1 MLRRSGAMVGVI
13 GMDGSR
19 DIDSGGP
26 VLAVL
31 PFATLGA
38 SGDDA
43 LLAQG
48 LHEDVCAELTRFRAL
63 RVVSWMSA
71 VAATD
76 LSDAEVGAKLGATH
90 VLRGRLRRAEG
101 RLQLSASLSTC
112 ADSTQIWSERITVP
126 ADDVFALQD
135 EVVGRI
141 AAMLNARLEESALS
155 EARRRPTGSLAAYA
169 LTLRGLTLLRQAT
182 AAADQEARE
191 LFQRAIELDPHYAR
205 AHGGVALSYFNEWSC
220 AFWDRFYENARLAYA
235 HAHRA
240 LDLDDRDAMLHLV
253 IAKVQLFRR
262 EYEQASWYL
271 DRALALCPNDADL
284 LIQIANAETFLG
296 RPEVG
301 IAHAAKAMRLNPY
314 HPNIYYI
321 YAAIAHLHAGDI
333 DAALAFGMRN
343 DGLPF
348 VDAPAFLAIACAH
361 AGRMEEGLR
370 ALAEY
375 HAAFRK
381 RIAFGREPAP
391 GEPARWMLEINP
403 YRRAQDLALLR
414 EGFRLLGE
422 PIGAPEPVL
431 LPVLGDA
438 PDLPEPAA
446 AEPLLARAGEGW
458 VADYDGRRAVLPDLK
473 GLADI
478 RRLLERPGEEIHCLD
493 LAGREDDAFR
503 GEAVLDDAARQ
514 ALKGRIRDL
523 QEELAEAEDMND
535 PGRAERARAELDRL
549 IETLSK
555 ALGLGGRGRRLGDA
569 AERARTTVTWRIRHA
584 VRRIEATH
592 PELGRHFANSL
603 RTGTFCVYQPERMLR
618 WRLDDIAAVV

>member
-1 MLRRSGAMVGVI
+1 MTDMRG
-13 GMDGSR
+13 GSER
-19 DIDSGGP
+19 GP

-31 PFATLGA
+31 PFAAPGA
-38 SGDDA
+38 SEADA
-43 LLAQG
+43 LIAQG
-48 LHEDVCAELTRFRAL
+48 LHEDVCGELSRFRAL
-63 RVVSWMSA
+63 AVISPMSA
-71 VAATD
+71 AAVAD
-76 LSDAEVGAKLGATH
+76 RPDAEIGTALGATH
-90 VLRGRLRRAEG
+90 LLRGRLRRAGDALEVA
-101 RLQLSASLSTC
+101 ASLIAC
-112 ADSTQIWSERITVP
+112 ADARQLWTERLAAP
-126 ADDVFALQD
+126 AEQFFALH
-135 EVVGRI
+135 EGIVARI
-141 AAMLNARLEESALS
+141 AATLAARLEETVLA
-155 EARRRPTGSLAAYA
+155 EARRRPTESLAAYA
-169 LTLRGLTLLRQAT
+169 LTLRGLAKLREATL
-182 AAADQEARE
+182 AADEEARS
-191 LFQRAIELDPHYAR
+191 LFTRALELDPTYAR
-205 AHGGVALSYFNEWSC
+205 AHGGMAMSYFNEWSC
-220 AFWDRFYENARLAYA
+220 AFWARFYENAQLAYA

-240 LDLDDRDAMLHLV
+240 LGLDDRDAMLHLV

-262 EYEQASWYL
+262 EFEQASWYL

-284 LIQIANAETFLG
+284 LVQIANAETFLG
-296 RPEVG
+296 RPEAAV
-301 IAHAAKAMRLNPY
+301 AHIAKAMRLNPY

-348 VDAPAFLAIACAH
+348 VDAPAYLAIACAH

-375 HAAFRK
+375 RTAFRE

-422 PIGAPEPVL
+422 PVDAPSPVL

-438 PDLPEPAA
+438 LDLPEPAA

-458 VADYDGRRAVLPDLK
+458 VADYGGRRVVLPDLK

-523 QEELAEAEDMND
+523 QEELADAEDMND

-549 IETLSK
+549 IETLSR

-584 VRRIEATH
+584 VRRIEAAH
-592 PELGRHFANSL
+592 PELGRHFANSV
-603 RTGTFCVYQPERMLR
+603 RTGLFCVYQPERRLR
-618 WRLDDIAAVV
+618 WRFEERAAVPAA

>member
-1 MLRRSGAMVGVI
+1 MTDMRG
-13 GMDGSR
+13 GSER
-19 DIDSGGP
+19 GP

-31 PFATLGA
+31 PFAAPGA
-38 SGDDA
+38 SEADA
-43 LLAQG
+43 LIAQG
-48 LHEDVCAELTRFRAL
+48 LHEDVCGELSRFRAFA
-63 RVVSWMSA
+63 VISPTSAAA
-71 VAATD
+71 VAD
-76 LSDAEVGAKLGATH
+76 RSDAGIGTALGATH
-90 VLRGRLRRAEG
+90 LLRGRLRRAGEA
-101 RLQLSASLSTC
+101 LEVAASLIAC
-112 ADSTQIWSERITVP
+112 ADARQLWTERLAAP
-126 ADDVFALQD
+126 AEQFFALQ
-135 EVVGRI
+135 EGIVARI
-141 AAMLNARLEESALS
+141 AATLAARLEETVLA
-155 EARRRPTGSLAAYA
+155 EARRRPTESLAAYA
-169 LTLRGLTLLRQAT
+169 LTVRGLAKLREATL
-182 AAADQEARE
+182 AADEEARS
-191 LFQRAIELDPHYAR
+191 LFTRALELDPTYAR
-205 AHGGVALSYFNEWSC
+205 AHGGMALSYFNEWSC
-220 AFWDRFYENARLAYA
+220 AFWARFYENAQLAYA

-240 LDLDDRDAMLHLV
+240 LGLDDRDAMLHLV

-262 EYEQASWYL
+262 EFEQASWYL

-284 LIQIANAETFLG
+284 LVQIANAETFLG
-296 RPEVG
+296 RPEAAV
-301 IAHAAKAMRLNPY
+301 AHIAKAMRLNPY

-333 DAALAFGMRN
+333 DAALVFGMRN

-348 VDAPAFLAIACAH
+348 VDAPAFLAIAHAH

-375 HAAFRK
+375 RAAFRE
-381 RIAFGREPAP
+381 RIAFGRAPAP

-422 PIGAPEPVL
+422 PVDAPEPVL

-438 PDLPEPAA
+438 PDLPEPAV
-446 AEPLLARAGEGW
+446 EPLLARAGEGW
-458 VADYDGRRAVLPDLK
+458 VADYGGRRAVLPDLK
-473 GLADI
+473 GLSDI

-503 GEAVLDDAARQ
+503 GEVVLDDAARQ

-535 PGRAERARAELDRL
+535 PGRAGRARAELDRL
-549 IETLSK
+549 VETLSR

-584 VRRIEATH
+584 VKRVEAAH
-592 PELGRHFANSL
+592 PELGRHLANSL
-603 RTGTFCVYQPERMLR
+603 RTGTFCVYQPERRLR
-618 WRLDDIAAVV
+618 WRFEERAAAPAA